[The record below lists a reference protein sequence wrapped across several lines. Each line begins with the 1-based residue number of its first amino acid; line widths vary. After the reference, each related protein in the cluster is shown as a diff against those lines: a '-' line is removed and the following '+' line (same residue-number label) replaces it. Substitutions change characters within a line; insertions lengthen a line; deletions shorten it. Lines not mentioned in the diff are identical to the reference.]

1 MSNIASLE
9 AELSRQ
15 RSINHELRSEL
26 STISNGVNR
35 AYDRLEKFNS
45 KICTTLENSNSQLDD
60 SNRKLLAAVETQAEI
75 ERLYVRFKAMELAN
89 KRIRDCNNRKF
100 YDFANYTKVRK
111 IVQGLM
117 DNLDVN
123 MASDRVIYKSIERQ
137 HLQTPDY
144 WLTCVLLSIM
154 AWKNDDRKLADRAMA
169 LAMDL
174 DLKSS
179 SVFYMLFNL
188 RMQRE
193 DAALKWFMQYQQCE
207 LKGSDQRTF
216 LLLFALI
223 SKSINSSEE
232 LGEQAREEI
241 AHFIRRVVEQSIR
254 ADGYSR
260 DEMVQKIQG
269 HLRRFIPN
277 EYPDY
282 PMLRKYCKDFKKFSS
297 VLMQAK
303 ANIPILEFLREVIH
317 VPPEQ
322 RNTFIKSFID
332 EIIASANSQEK
343 AVYEEIAYNELIIQ
357 MEGDVDKAKEIF
369 GQQKIHDE
377 KEMNLVY
384 EMIEWVYG
392 ADKDDVNG
400 QSRLNMFVL
409 TKDLQQE
416 AIQGHIQNYHA
427 VDRQHAQVEI
437 NDYQSQVDFSD
448 KQGEIVKIDHYYSG
462 VRDAKLATIKDW
474 PAYIGFAIGAVATV
488 ATFFTAPAMLMVTA
502 GGVGYGAVKLL
513 MNKSGRKHAQMQYE
527 ESYRLTEQ
535 VIDVMYTE
543 HARLEEE
550 YASYDAYEAEI
561 SRELDLV

>member
-1 MSNIASLE
+1 MSSIASLE
-9 AELSRQ
+9 AELSYE
-15 RSINHELRSEL
+15 RSRNYELQSEL
-26 STISNGVNR
+26 STITSGVNR
-35 AYDRLEKFNS
+35 AYDRLERFNS
-45 KICTTLENSNSQLDD
+45 KICTALDNSNSYLDD
-60 SNRKLLAAVETQAEI
+60 SNRKLLASIETQAEI
-75 ERLYVRFKAMELAN
+75 ELLYVRFKAMELAN

-111 IVQGLM
+111 LVQGLM

-123 MASDRVIYKSIERQ
+123 MASDKVIYKSIERQ

-154 AWKNDDRKLADRAMA
+154 AWKNDDRELADRAME
-169 LAMDL
+169 LAMEL

-193 DAALKWFMQYQQCE
+193 DAALKWFMQYQNCE

-241 AHFIRRVVEQSIR
+241 THFIRRVVDQSIR
-254 ADGYSR
+254 AEGYSQ
-260 DEMVQKIQG
+260 DEMIQTIQD
-269 HLRRFIPN
+269 HLRRFTPN

-282 PMLRKYCKDFKKFSS
+282 PMMRKHCTDFKKFSS
-297 VLMQAK
+297 VLMQSK

-332 EIIASANSQEK
+332 EIIASANSQEQ
-343 AVYEEIAYNELIIQ
+343 AIYEEIAYNELIIK
-357 MEGDVDKAKEIF
+357 MEGDVDKAKDIF
-369 GQQKIHDE
+369 GKQKIHDE
-377 KEMNLVY
+377 KEINLVY

-409 TKDLQQE
+409 TKDLQKE
-416 AIQGHIQNYHA
+416 AIRRRIQHYREI
-427 VDRQHAQVEI
+427 DRQYAQVVI
-437 NDYQSQVDFSD
+437 NDYHSQVNFRD
-448 KQGEIVKIDHYYSG
+448 KQGEFLKINLYYSG
-462 VRDAKLATIKDW
+462 VRDEKLAAIKDW
-474 PAYIGFAIGAVATV
+474 PAYVGFAVGGVATV

-502 GGVGYGAVKLL
+502 CGVGYGAIKLL
-513 MNKSGRKHAQMQYE
+513 LNKSGRKHAQTQYE
-527 ESYRLTEQ
+527 ENCRLTEQ
-535 VIDVMYTE
+535 VIDTMYKE
-543 HARLEEE
+543 HSLLEEE

-561 SRELDLV
+561 LRELELV